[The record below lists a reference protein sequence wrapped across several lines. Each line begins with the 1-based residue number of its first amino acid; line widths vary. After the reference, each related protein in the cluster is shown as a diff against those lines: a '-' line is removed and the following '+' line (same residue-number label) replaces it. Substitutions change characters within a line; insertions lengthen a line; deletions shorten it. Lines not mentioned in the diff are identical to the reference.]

1 MLALGCGGSPTAPS
15 KAAEPTPPAVSPYS
29 ETSYR
34 RAAEITAIAVCD
46 GLRSAAAGQRE
57 GDVKDVIQV
66 SFDRQGSGP
75 PAFATIVATGA
86 NAVDYHYWGS
96 DGRLA
101 EGDVVDI
108 DAGATFDAVTSD
120 VTRSFPVSARFS
132 ARQRDLYQLVLDVQK
147 RAEDRVRSNG
157 VVAGGYA
164 LAALHHW
171 AVLDFQAS
179 PLRAKDAGGNDRTM
193 DAFFTH
199 ALGHYV
205 GRDVHGSDTNWN
217 AQLSLQPGQVLTLE
231 PGLYIASEGI
241 GVRVEDTYLVT
252 GNGLE
257 CLTCACPKEAADM
270 ERRAALAT
278 HSVGFFSRW

>member
-1 MLALGCGGSPTAPS
+1 M
-15 KAAEPTPPAVSPYS
+15 PPAVSPYP

-34 RAAEITAIAVCD
+34 RAAQITAVAVCD

-57 GDVKDVIQV
+57 GDVKDVIQA
-66 SFDRQGSGP
+66 SFDREGSGP
-75 PAFATIVATGA
+75 PAFPTIVATGA

-108 DAGATFDAVTSD
+108 DAGATFDGVSSD

-147 RAEDRVRSNG
+147 RTEDRVRRYG
-157 VVAGGYA
+157 VAMGGYA

-171 AVLDFQAS
+171 AVLDFQSSA
-179 PLRAKDAGGNDRTM
+179 LRAKDASGTDRTM

-217 AQLSLQPGQVLTLE
+217 TQQSLQPGQVLTLE

-252 GNGLE
+252 RDGLE

-270 ERRAALAT
+270 ERRTTLAT
-278 HSVGFFSRW
+278 RSAGFFTHW